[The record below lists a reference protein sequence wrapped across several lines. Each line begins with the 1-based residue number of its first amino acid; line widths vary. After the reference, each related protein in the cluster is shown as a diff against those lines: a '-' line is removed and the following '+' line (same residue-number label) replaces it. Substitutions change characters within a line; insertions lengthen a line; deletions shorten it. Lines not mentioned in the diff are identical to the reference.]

1 MKNGGIMKKI
11 LSVFLVFVFIIYSNQ
26 SYAYALGSID
36 DFNQSAL
43 NIIQITKKM
52 SSENTVKVK
61 PGEVK
66 TLTFSKETSK
76 ITSQLSVIDNE
87 INKMKKLMED
97 NKVSEKEL
105 NLFCD
110 LMDKNI
116 ASTFHLYPI
125 VNDLNEYVYTKGFD
139 ESTRTKVTTLVNKY
153 HEVFN
158 NVSQLQVK
166 NKPTYKLPAL
176 VWVCAIVATVIA
188 GKIIYDKVCSWQ
200 SAIDH
205 NNQDAWDDIGQETG
219 VNNPHPDNPDNSDF
233 PANTHDTT
241 QHPNQNNH
249 NDSHS
254 SHGTHETHTGTDE
267 VVIIPPHAGK

>member
-1 MKNGGIMKKI
+1 MKKTI
-11 LSVFLVFVFIIYSNQ
+11 AMFLVFMFLIYSNQ

-36 DFNQSAL
+36 TFNQSAL
-43 NIIQITKKM
+43 NVIQMTKKM

-110 LMDKNI
+110 LMNKNI
-116 ASTFHLYPI
+116 TDTFHLYPI
-125 VNDLNEYVYTKGFD
+125 VNDLNEYVYTKDF
-139 ESTRTKVTTLVNKY
+139 SNNTKAKVATLANKY
-153 HEVFN
+153 HDVFK

-166 NKPTYKLPAL
+166 NKPNYKLPVL
-176 VWVCAIVATVIA
+176 VWVCAIVTTVIA
-188 GKIIYDKVCSWQ
+188 GKIIYDKLCSWQ

-205 NNQDAWDDIGQETG
+205 NNQDAWDDVGQETG
-219 VNNPHPDNPDNSDF
+219 IHNPHPNNPDNSDF
-233 PANTHDTT
+233 PSNTHDTT

-249 NDSHS
+249 NGSHS
-254 SHGTHETHTGTDE
+254 SHGTNETHTGTHE
-267 VVIIPPHAGK
+267 VITVPPQAGK